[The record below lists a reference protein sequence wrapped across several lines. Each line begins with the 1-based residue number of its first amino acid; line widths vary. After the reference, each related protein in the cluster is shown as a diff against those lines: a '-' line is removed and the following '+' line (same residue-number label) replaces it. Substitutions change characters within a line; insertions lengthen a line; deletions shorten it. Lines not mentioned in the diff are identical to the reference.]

1 MASTSSK
8 KTIFA
13 AIGANFAI
21 AMTKFVAAALSGS
34 SAMLSEGI
42 HSLADTGNELLLLLK
57 IRMSQKPAD
66 ANHPFGRGKE
76 LYFWT
81 LIVAIMIFSV
91 GVVISIYQGVTH
103 LLNLK
108 PLKNPTWDY
117 VVLGFS
123 VVFEGFSWK
132 VAFTELCATKGEKNF
147 WQALR
152 TSKDPIIFTVLFEDS
167 AALLGL
173 LVAFLGIFLGHQFH
187 NPAFDGIASIVIG
200 VILAIVA
207 ILLAYESK
215 GLLIGESAD
224 IETVNNIRRLAADE
238 PAVERVMRTL
248 TMHLGPDEVLLN
260 LEIHFYMQ
268 LSAEDVALAVSHLEE
283 TIRTHHPEVKHI
295 FIEAKSLA
303 ASPRTVKRPDYNQ
316 ITS

>member
-21 AMTKFVAAALSGS
+21 AITKFVAAALSGS

-42 HSLADTGNELLLLLK
+42 HSLADTGNELLLLLG
-57 IRMSQKPAD
+57 IHMSQKPAD

-81 LIVAIMIFSV
+81 LIVAMMIFTV
-91 GVVISIYQGVTH
+91 GGGISIYQGVTH
-103 LLNLK
+103 LLNLR
-108 PLKNPTWDY
+108 PLKDPTWDY

-132 VAFTELCATKGEKNF
+132 VAFTELLATKGEKNF
-147 WQALR
+147 WEAVR
-152 TSKDPIIFTVLFEDS
+152 TSKDPIVFTVLFEDS

-173 LVAFLGIFLGHQFH
+173 VVAFVGIFLGHQFH
-187 NPAFDGIASIVIG
+187 NPAFDGIGSIVIG
-200 VILAIVA
+200 IILAVVA
-207 ILLAYESK
+207 IVLAYESK

-260 LEIHFYMQ
+260 LEIHFYIQ
-268 LSAEDVALAVSHLEE
+268 LSSEEVALAVSRLEE
-283 TIRTHHPEVKHI
+283 TIRTYHPEVKHI

-303 ASPRTVKRPDYNQ
+303 ASRRTVKRPD
-316 ITS
+316 

>member
-1 MASTSSK
+1 MASNSSK

-21 AMTKFVAAALSGS
+21 AITKFVAAALSGS

-42 HSLADTGNELLLLLK
+42 HSLADTGNELLLLLG
-57 IRMSQKPAD
+57 IHMSQKPAD

-81 LIVAIMIFSV
+81 LIVAMMIFTV
-91 GVVISIYQGVTH
+91 GGGISIYQGVTH

-108 PLKNPTWDY
+108 PLKDPTWDY

-132 VAFTELCATKGEKNF
+132 VAFTELLATKGEKNF
-147 WQALR
+147 WEAVR
-152 TSKDPIIFTVLFEDS
+152 TSKDPIVFTVLFEDS

-173 LVAFLGIFLGHQFH
+173 VVAFVGIFLGHQFH
-187 NPAFDGIASIVIG
+187 NPAFDGIGSIVIG
-200 VILAIVA
+200 IILAVVA
-207 ILLAYESK
+207 IVLAYESK

-260 LEIHFYMQ
+260 LEIHFYIQ
-268 LSAEDVALAVSHLEE
+268 LSSEEVALAVSRLEE

-303 ASPRTVKRPDYNQ
+303 ASRRTVKRPD
-316 ITS
+316 

>member
-1 MASTSSK
+1 MASNSSK

-21 AMTKFVAAALSGS
+21 AITKFVAAALSGS

-42 HSLADTGNELLLLLK
+42 HSLADTGNELLLLLG
-57 IRMSQKPAD
+57 IHMSQKPAD

-81 LIVAIMIFSV
+81 LIVAMMIFTV
-91 GVVISIYQGVTH
+91 GGGISIYQGVTH

-108 PLKNPTWDY
+108 PLKDPTWDY

-132 VAFTELCATKGEKNF
+132 VAFTELLATKGEKNF
-147 WQALR
+147 WEAVR
-152 TSKDPIIFTVLFEDS
+152 TSKDPIVFTVLFEDS

-173 LVAFLGIFLGHQFH
+173 VVAFFGIFLGHQFQ

-200 VILAIVA
+200 IILAVVA
-207 ILLAYESK
+207 IVLAYESK

-260 LEIHFYMQ
+260 LEIHFYIQ
-268 LSAEDVALAVSHLEE
+268 LSSEEVALAVSRLEE
-283 TIRTHHPEVKHI
+283 TIGTYHPEVKHI

-303 ASPRTVKRPDYNQ
+303 ASRRTVKRPD
-316 ITS
+316 

>member
-21 AMTKFVAAALSGS
+21 AITKFVAAALSGS

-42 HSLADTGNELLLLLK
+42 HSLADTGNELLLLLG
-57 IRMSQKPAD
+57 IHMSQKPAD

-81 LIVAIMIFSV
+81 LIVAMMIFTV
-91 GVVISIYQGVTH
+91 GGGISIYQGVTH

-108 PLKNPTWDY
+108 PLKDPTWDY

-132 VAFTELCATKGEKNF
+132 VAFTELLATKGEKNF
-147 WQALR
+147 WEAVR
-152 TSKDPIIFTVLFEDS
+152 TSKDPIVFTVLFEDS

-173 LVAFLGIFLGHQFH
+173 VVAFFGIFLGHQFQ

-200 VILAIVA
+200 IILAVVA
-207 ILLAYESK
+207 IVLAYESK

-260 LEIHFYMQ
+260 LEIHFYIQ
-268 LSAEDVALAVSHLEE
+268 LSSEEVALAVSRLEE
-283 TIRTHHPEVKHI
+283 TIRTYHPEVKHI

-303 ASPRTVKRPDYNQ
+303 ASRRTVKRPD
-316 ITS
+316 

>member
-1 MASTSSK
+1 MASNSSK

-21 AMTKFVAAALSGS
+21 AITKFVAPALSGS

-42 HSLADTGNELLLLLK
+42 HSLADTGNELLLLLG
-57 IRMSQKPAD
+57 IHMSQKPAD

-81 LIVAIMIFSV
+81 LIVAMMIFTV
-91 GVVISIYQGVTH
+91 GGGISIYQGVTH

-108 PLKNPTWDY
+108 PLKDPTWDY

-132 VAFTELCATKGEKNF
+132 VAFTELLATKGEKNF
-147 WQALR
+147 WEAVR
-152 TSKDPIIFTVLFEDS
+152 TSKDPIVFTVLFEDS

-173 LVAFLGIFLGHQFH
+173 VVAFVGIFLGHQFH

-200 VILAIVA
+200 VILAVVA
-207 ILLAYESK
+207 IVLAYESK

-260 LEIHFYMQ
+260 LEIHFYIQ
-268 LSAEDVALAVSHLEE
+268 LSSEEVALAVSRLEE

-303 ASPRTVKRPDYNQ
+303 ASRRTVKRPD
-316 ITS
+316 

>member
-1 MASTSSK
+1 MASNSSK

-21 AMTKFVAAALSGS
+21 AITKFVAAALSGS

-42 HSLADTGNELLLLLK
+42 HSLADTGNELLLLLG
-57 IRMSQKPAD
+57 IHMSQKPAD

-81 LIVAIMIFSV
+81 LIVAMMIFTV
-91 GVVISIYQGVTH
+91 GGGISIYQGVTH
-103 LLNLK
+103 LLNLR
-108 PLKNPTWDY
+108 PLKDPTWDY

-132 VAFTELCATKGEKNF
+132 VAFTELLATKGEKNF
-147 WQALR
+147 WEAVR
-152 TSKDPIIFTVLFEDS
+152 TSKDPIVFTVLFEDS

-173 LVAFLGIFLGHQFH
+173 VVAFVGIFLGHQFH

-200 VILAIVA
+200 VILAVVA
-207 ILLAYESK
+207 IVLAYESK

-260 LEIHFYMQ
+260 LEIHFYIQ
-268 LSAEDVALAVSHLEE
+268 LSSEEVALAVSRLEE

-303 ASPRTVKRPDYNQ
+303 ASRRTVKRPD
-316 ITS
+316 

>member
-1 MASTSSK
+1 MASNSSK

-21 AMTKFVAAALSGS
+21 AITKFVAAALSGS

-42 HSLADTGNELLLLLK
+42 HSLADTGNELLLLLG
-57 IRMSQKPAD
+57 IHMSQKPAD

-81 LIVAIMIFSV
+81 LIVAMMIFTV
-91 GVVISIYQGVTH
+91 GGGISIYQGVTH
-103 LLNLK
+103 LLNLR
-108 PLKNPTWDY
+108 PLKDPTWDY

-132 VAFTELCATKGEKNF
+132 VAFTELLATKGEKNF
-147 WQALR
+147 WEAVR
-152 TSKDPIIFTVLFEDS
+152 TSKDPIVFTVLFEDS

-173 LVAFLGIFLGHQFH
+173 VVAFVGIFLGHQFH
-187 NPAFDGIASIVIG
+187 NPAFDGIGSIVIG
-200 VILAIVA
+200 IILAVVA
-207 ILLAYESK
+207 IVLAYESK

-260 LEIHFYMQ
+260 LEIHFYIQ
-268 LSAEDVALAVSHLEE
+268 LSSEEVALAVSRLEE
-283 TIRTHHPEVKHI
+283 TIGTYHPEVKHI

-303 ASPRTVKRPDYNQ
+303 ASRRTVKRPD
-316 ITS
+316 

>member
-21 AMTKFVAAALSGS
+21 AITKFVAAALSGS

-42 HSLADTGNELLLLLK
+42 HSLADTGNELLLLLG
-57 IRMSQKPAD
+57 IHMSQKPAD

-81 LIVAIMIFSV
+81 LIVAMMIFTV
-91 GVVISIYQGVTH
+91 GGGISIYQGVTH
-103 LLNLK
+103 LLNLR
-108 PLKNPTWDY
+108 PLKDPTWDY

-123 VVFEGFSWK
+123 VVFEGLSWK
-132 VAFTELCATKGEKNF
+132 VAFTELLATKGEKNF
-147 WQALR
+147 WQAVR
-152 TSKDPIIFTVLFEDS
+152 TSKDPIVFTVLFEDS

-173 LVAFLGIFLGHQFH
+173 VVAFVGIFLGHQFH

-200 VILAIVA
+200 VILAVVA
-207 ILLAYESK
+207 IVLAYESK

-260 LEIHFYMQ
+260 LEIHFYIQ
-268 LSAEDVALAVSHLEE
+268 LSSEEVALAVSRLEE

-303 ASPRTVKRPDYNQ
+303 ASRRTVKRPD
-316 ITS
+316 

>member
-1 MASTSSK
+1 MASNSSK

-21 AMTKFVAAALSGS
+21 AITKFVAAALSGS

-42 HSLADTGNELLLLLK
+42 HSLADTGNELLLLLG
-57 IRMSQKPAD
+57 IHMSQKPAD

-81 LIVAIMIFSV
+81 LIVAMMIFTV
-91 GVVISIYQGVTH
+91 GGGISIYQGVTH

-108 PLKNPTWDY
+108 PLKDPTWDY

-132 VAFTELCATKGEKNF
+132 VAFTELLATKGEKNF
-147 WQALR
+147 WEAVR
-152 TSKDPIIFTVLFEDS
+152 TSKDPIVFTVLFEDS

-173 LVAFLGIFLGHQFH
+173 VVAFVGIFLGHQFH

-200 VILAIVA
+200 VILAVVA
-207 ILLAYESK
+207 IVLAYESK

-260 LEIHFYMQ
+260 LEIHFYIQ
-268 LSAEDVALAVSHLEE
+268 LSSEEVALAVSRLEE

-303 ASPRTVKRPDYNQ
+303 ASRRTVKRPD
-316 ITS
+316 

>member
-21 AMTKFVAAALSGS
+21 AITKFVAAALSGS

-42 HSLADTGNELLLLLK
+42 HSLADTGNELLLLLG
-57 IRMSQKPAD
+57 IHMSQKPAD

-81 LIVAIMIFSV
+81 LIVAMMIFTV
-91 GVVISIYQGVTH
+91 GGGISIYQGVTH

-108 PLKNPTWDY
+108 PLKDPTWDY

-132 VAFTELCATKGEKNF
+132 VAFTELLATKGEKNF
-147 WQALR
+147 WEAVR
-152 TSKDPIIFTVLFEDS
+152 TSKDPIVFTVLFEDS

-173 LVAFLGIFLGHQFH
+173 VVAFFGIFLGHQFH
-187 NPAFDGIASIVIG
+187 NPAFDGIGSIVIG
-200 VILAIVA
+200 IILAVVA
-207 ILLAYESK
+207 IVLAYESK

-260 LEIHFYMQ
+260 LEIHFYIQ
-268 LSAEDVALAVSHLEE
+268 LSSEEVALAVSRLEE

-303 ASPRTVKRPDYNQ
+303 ASRRTVKRPD
-316 ITS
+316 